1 MTMFP
6 DYPTATEAKISE
18 SNILAYGNINLRT
31 RPLSLLVNGKIDAN
45 FCFLYSTVFDDGT
58 PIFALIPGVTDE
70 GRKLT
75 QKQAIDLYA
84 ISNRH
89 FGKFAF
95 QVAGKPPIHPARL
108 YQNVLTAKE
117 LAILKSQKATGIT
130 AGEAYFP
137 VSLNPDENKRNLG
150 GILQVTDLF
159 GEAQRYFEENLFEIT
174 VDFKM
179 DIGSEI
185 TFKVLDNGYKM
196 MDSNYF
202 VIRRDITYR
211 GRNYEIAAVS
221 SGPAEGGSPVITVS
235 ARNKGIQQMR
245 RDKLP
250 RTVSGGSAYEYAA
263 AAAKKFR
270 MGFIGQKTNTVH
282 STFKSGGSNNNKST
296 WDVLK
301 DMAQGNQYVV
311 FELDNIL
318 IFGSHQWLMWKF
330 GNWTKGGKRFVPL
343 MYVPGW
349 TGKDLAKELINED
362 TADSIFELEKWH
374 TFNSDDADPMAA
386 GGSCNV
392 LMPNGGALRPG
403 MTAVCG
409 PYPDYFYGGYIIT
422 DVNYTEG
429 SPSPA
434 SVSFRTP
441 DEPKNQKG
449 LPIKPRTGSKPAIP
463 IPVGSVSVV
472 TV

>member
-1 MTMFP
+1 MFP
-6 DYPTATEAKISE
+6 DYPTAAEAKISA
-18 SNILAYGNINLRT
+18 SYILDYGNINLRT
-31 RPLSLLVNGKIDAN
+31 RPLSLLVNGKVDAA
-45 FCFLYSTVFDDGT
+45 FCFLHPTLFGDGT
-58 PIFALIPGVTDE
+58 PIFALIPQVSDD

-75 QKQAIDLYA
+75 AKQAIDLFT

-95 QVAGKPPIHPARL
+95 KVAGKPPIHPARL

-117 LAILKSQKATGIT
+117 LAILKAQKAAGIV
-130 AGEAYFP
+130 AGDAYFP

-159 GEAQRYFEENLFEIT
+159 GAAQKYFEENLFEVT
-174 VDFKM
+174 VDYKTDM
-179 DIGSEI
+179 GSEV
-185 TFKVLDNGYKM
+185 TFKVMDNGYNM
-196 MDSNYF
+196 MDKNYF

-211 GRNYEIAAVS
+211 GRNYEIASVG
-221 SGPAEGGSPVITVS
+221 SGPGEGGSPIISVS

-250 RTVSGGSAYEYAA
+250 RTISGGTAYEYAA
-263 AAAKKFR
+263 AAAKKFG

-282 STFKSGGSNNNKST
+282 STFKSGGSNNDKST

-301 DMAQGNQYVV
+301 DQAQGNQYVV
-311 FELDNIL
+311 FEIDNIL
-318 IFGSHQWLMWKF
+318 VFGSHQWLMWKF
-330 GNWTKGGKRFVPL
+330 GNWMKGGKRFVPL
-343 MYVPGW
+343 LYVPGF
-349 TGKDLAKELINED
+349 TGEDLSKKLIDSDD
-362 TADSIFELEKWH
+362 TSNIFQLEKWH
-374 TFNSDDADPMAA
+374 TFNTDDQDPMAA
-386 GGSCNV
+386 TGSCSV

-403 MTAVCG
+403 MTAICG

-434 SVSFRTP
+434 SVTFRTP
-441 DEPKNQKG
+441 EEPRNQKG

-463 IPVGSVSVV
+463 IPVGSVSAV
-472 TV
+472 TA